1 MRIVECEQGSV
12 EWFEAR
18 RGIPT
23 ASGFSNL
30 ITPSRGEPSKSMVPY
45 IYQLLAE
52 KYTGGCPVDIESYTS
67 RAMQDG
73 IDMEPEARRCYAF
86 LAGGEEVREVGF
98 CLSDDGR
105 FGCSPDGL
113 VGDDGGL
120 ELKCPLPK
128 THIKYL
134 VENQLPDEY
143 KAQVHGSLIVTGRKW
158 WDFMSYAHGLP
169 EFRIRVEPDEFTDKL
184 RECMA
189 AFVAKFDAT
198 ERQIQGLGVELP
210 EVPVDLET
218 EEIIF

>member
-1 MRIVECEQGSV
+1 MQIVECEQGTP

-18 RGIPT
+18 RGIAT

-30 ITPSRGEPSKSMVPY
+30 ITPARGEPSKSMVPY
-45 IYQLLAE
+45 IYELLAE
-52 KYTGGCPVDIESYTS
+52 KYTGGCPVGIESYTS

-73 IDMEPEARRCYAF
+73 IDMEPEARACYGF
-86 LAGGEEVREVGF
+86 IAGGEVNQVGF
-98 CLSDDGR
+98 CLSDNGR

-169 EFRIRVEPDEFTDKL
+169 EFRIRVEPDDFTDSL
-184 RECMA
+184 RKCMDI
-189 AFVAKFDAT
+189 FVAKYDAT

-210 EVPVDLET
+210 EVPVDP
-218 EEIIF
+218 EIADILF